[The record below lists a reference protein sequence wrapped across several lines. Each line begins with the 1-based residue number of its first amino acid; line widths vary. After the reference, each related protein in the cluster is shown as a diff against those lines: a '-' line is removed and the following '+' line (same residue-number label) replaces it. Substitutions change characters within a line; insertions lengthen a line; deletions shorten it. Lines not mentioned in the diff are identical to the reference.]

1 MRRFMPLREKA
12 KSILTERVAELG
24 EEKSRIESEIE
35 SAVTNR
41 QMKNLDKELRFLV
54 KNYQMNKY
62 ILDGIS

>member
-1 MRRFMPLREKA
+1 MPLREKA

-35 SAVTNR
+35 NAVTNR